1 MMKSVLEIIKITSSL
16 DTLTGRKLVAIVNQ
30 KLQAGT
36 GGILI
41 DFEMVEFTDSA
52 GLAAL
57 VTIFKATQ
65 AAGVRFTLCAIGSQF
80 EMLLQITSMT
90 NIFEIFPDRETFYQD
105 LLKGYPHGA
114 KLPDLETGH
123 ITEVSKD

>member
-1 MMKSVLEIIKITSSL
+1 MKPILEIMKITSPL
-16 DTLTGRKLVAIVNQ
+16 DTLTGRKLVAVVNQ
-30 KLQAGT
+30 KIQSGAT
-36 GGILI
+36 AILI

-65 AAGVRFTLCAIGSQF
+65 AAGVRFALCSIGSQF

-90 NIFEIFPDRETFYQD
+90 NIFEIFPDRETLYRD
-105 LLKGYPHGA
+105 LLKGYPQGA

-123 ITEVSKD
+123 ITEVGRDS